1 MAKVAGFMANVSDRY
16 HPAIWIQ
23 AGYFI
28 YTVFSIVIGDLAIED
43 GLLHFVRPRGN
54 VFN

>member
-1 MAKVAGFMANVSDRY
+1 MAEVAGFMANVSDRY
-16 HPAIWIQ
+16 HHTIGVK

-28 YTVFSIVIGDLAIED
+28 YGVFSIVIGDLAIED
-43 GLLHFVRPRGN
+43 GLLHFVRPRDN